1 MGNICSNPSQTESY
15 SKKSNMLTINTSLP
29 KISRENELVISPSS
43 FVKQNHAAFNSLYK
57 VENFPLGSGARGEV
71 RLCIHKP
78 TKDRRVVKII
88 TKSSLPPEVIESG
101 SVFEEVTILK
111 DLDHPNLPRVYEFFA
126 DPTKFYIVLEYC
138 KGGDLF
144 DRITELQKFDE
155 DQSAEI
161 MSQLLAGVNYLH
173 SKKIVHRDIKPENIL
188 LESKD
193 TFLLKIIDF
202 DTATFFRQGKYKEM
216 FGTPMY
222 MAPEVVRGKY
232 NEKCDLWSCGI
243 IMFILLMGGP
253 PFDGTD
259 QEIFKWLRAPK
270 IQLTGPQWDYVSEEA
285 KDLLSKLLEPDPDNR
300 ISASEASVHH
310 WLSSH
315 AKTVPK
321 EHITNVLKGIQR
333 FKRTS
338 KLKEAIHTF
347 IISKIIDPSTFAAE
361 QQVFNSIDTN
371 KDGTISKHELS
382 RVLVDD
388 NVPTEEAEMY
398 ADLIMEEVDTDQNGF
413 IDYTEFLRAT
423 VKRNKV
429 FTEENLV
436 QAFKLFDQ
444 DGNGSIEIE
453 ELRKCL
459 SNGFEISE
467 DLLRDM
473 MGQADKNGDGKIDIS
488 EFKELLMGR
497 MSRKGTLEEMLFKD

>member
-1 MGNICSNPSQTESY
+1 MGTLCSAPSNTENY
-15 SKKSNMLTINTSLP
+15 CKKTNTLTINTSLP
-29 KISRENELVISPSS
+29 KINKEKELVISPSS
-43 FVKQNHAAFNSLYK
+43 FVKQNNAAFNSLYK

-88 TKSSLPPEVIESG
+88 TKSSLPPDVIESN

-111 DLDHPNLPRVYEFFA
+111 DLDHPNLPRVYEFFT
-126 DPTKFYIVLEYC
+126 DPTKFYIVLEFC

-155 DQSAEI
+155 DQAAEI

-173 SKKIVHRDIKPENIL
+173 SKKIIHRDIKPENIL

-202 DTATFFRQGKYKEM
+202 DTATFFRKGNYKEM

-222 MAPEVVRGKY
+222 MAPEVVKGKY

-243 IMFILLMGGP
+243 IMYILLMGGP

-259 QEIFKWLRAPK
+259 EEIFKWLRAPN
-270 IQLTGPQWDYVSEEA
+270 IPLTGPYWDQISIEA
-285 KDLLSKLLEPDPDNR
+285 KDLLSKLLNPDPNQR

-315 AKTVPK
+315 AKSVSSESMKTV
-321 EHITNVLKGIQR
+321 LQGIQR

-347 IISKIIDPSTFAAE
+347 IISKIIDPSAFIAE
-361 QQVFNSIDTN
+361 QEVFKSIDTN

-382 RVLVDD
+382 RVLVGD

-398 ADLIMEEVDTDQNGF
+398 ADLIMEEVDTDQNGY
-413 IDYTEFLRAT
+413 IDYTEFLRAS
-423 VKRNKV
+423 VKKSKV

-444 DGNGSIEIE
+444 DGNGTIEIE

-467 DLLRDM
+467 ELLRDM
-473 MGQADKNGDGKIDIS
+473 IGQADKNGDGKIDLH
-488 EFKELLMGR
+488 EFKDLLLGI
-497 MSRKGTLEEMLFKD
+497 